1 VLKNPL
7 KLDANMLKLVVNQAV
22 FNQTIGSKVSE
33 WDKEKA
39 LIAPPKISLEQCSSQ
54 STAQYKADLLN
65 GDIGVD
71 LTGGLGVDSY
81 FFSKKFKDFT
91 HNEIN
96 PNLSHV
102 VKYNFDLLG
111 IKNVKFT
118 NMEAEKFELEALTD
132 FVYLDPARRDA
143 VNRKMVSLKD
153 CLPNL
158 LEIKDLILAKAKILM
173 VKYSPMLDIKD
184 SILLLKTVDEVLIL
198 SEKNEVKELVFI
210 LKKEPNSE
218 PLITCVNLLSGQYPF
233 AFHYSQES
241 QVNLAFREPE
251 GFLYEPNASIMKA
264 GAFKSIAEAYQVS
277 KIAANS
283 HLYTSI
289 ECIFD
294 FPGRIFKI
302 EHVIDFDK
310 KQIKKFLKSDKANVA
325 VRNFPYSTEE
335 IKKQLGLKDGG
346 DQYIFFSENHKK
358 KKIVLI
364 CNKIQNTLK

>member
-7 KLDANMLKLVVNQAV
+7 KLDSNLLKLVVNQAV
-22 FNQTIGSKVSE
+22 FNQTLGSKVPD
-33 WDKEKA
+33 WNNGKD

-54 STAQYKADLLN
+54 STAKYKANRIN

-96 PNLSHV
+96 QNLSNV
-102 VKYNFDLLG
+102 VKHNFEKLG

-118 NMEAEKFELEALTD
+118 NIEAEKFEIGESVD
-132 FVYLDPARRDA
+132 FVYLDPARRDT

-158 LEIKDLILAKAKILM
+158 LEIKDLILSKAKILM

-210 LKKEPNSE
+210 LKKELNTE
-218 PLITCVNLLSGQYPF
+218 PLITCVNLLSGQTPF
-233 AFHYSQES
+233 AFRYSHES
-241 QVNLAFREPE
+241 SVNLAFRDPE
-251 GFLYEPNASIMKA
+251 GYLYEPNASIMKA
-264 GAFKSIAEAYQVS
+264 GAFRSIAEAYKIS

-283 HLYTSI
+283 HLYSSS
-289 ECIFD
+289 ECILD
-294 FPGRIFKI
+294 FPGRIFEI
-302 EHVIDFDK
+302 EEVVDFDK
-310 KQIKKFLKSDKANVA
+310 KQIKKLLKSDKANIA

-346 DQYIFFSENHKK
+346 DKYIFFSENHKK

>member
-1 VLKNPL
+1 
-7 KLDANMLKLVVNQAV
+7 MVNQAV

-33 WDKEKA
+33 WDTDKA
-39 LIAPPKISLEQCSSQ
+39 LISPPKISLEQCSSQ
-54 STAQYKADLLN
+54 STAKYKADLLS

-71 LTGGLGVDSY
+71 LTGGLGVDSC

-96 PNLSHV
+96 LNLSNV
-102 VKYNFDLLG
+102 VKHNFDVLG

-118 NMEAEKFELEALTD
+118 NIEAEKFELDESTD
-132 FVYLDPARRDA
+132 FVYLDPARRDS

-158 LEIKDLILAKAKILM
+158 LEIKDLILSKTKILM

-184 SILLLKTVDEVLIL
+184 SVLLLKTVEQVLIL
-198 SEKNEVKELVFI
+198 SEKNEMKELVFI
-210 LKKEPNSE
+210 LTKGSNID
-218 PLITCVNLLSGQYPF
+218 PLITCVNLQSGQNPF
-233 AFHYSQES
+233 SFHYTHERN
-241 QVNLAFREPE
+241 VNLAFREPE
-251 GFLYEPNASIMKA
+251 GYLYEPNASIMKA
-264 GAFKSIAEAYQVS
+264 GAFKSIALAYNIS

-283 HLYTSI
+283 HLYSSF
-289 ECIFD
+289 ECIPD
-294 FPGRIFKI
+294 FPGRIFEI
-302 EHVIDFDK
+302 QQVVDFDK
-310 KQIKKFLKSDKANVA
+310 KQIKKLLKTDKVNIA

>member
-1 VLKNPL
+1 
-7 KLDANMLKLVVNQAV
+7 MLKLVVNQAV
-22 FNQTIGSKVSE
+22 FNQTLGSKVPE

-54 STAQYKADLLN
+54 STAKYKADKVK

-96 PNLSHV
+96 QSLSNV
-102 VKYNFDLLG
+102 VKHNFDILG

-118 NMEAEKFELEALTD
+118 NIEAEKFELEESTD
-132 FVYLDPARRDA
+132 FVYLDPARRDS

-153 CLPNL
+153 CMPNL
-158 LEIKDLILAKAKILM
+158 LEIKDLILSKAKVLM

-184 SILLLKTVDEVLIL
+184 SISLLKTVDEVLIL

-210 LKKEPNSE
+210 LKKEAKPE
-218 PLITCVNLLSGQYPF
+218 PLITCVNLLSGQDSF
-233 AFHYSQES
+233 AFYYKHES
-241 QVNLAFREPE
+241 NVNLAFREPE
-251 GFLYEPNASIMKA
+251 GYLYEPNASIMKA
-264 GAFKSIAEAYQVS
+264 GAFKSIALAYNIS

-283 HLYTSI
+283 HLYSSL
-289 ECIFD
+289 ECIPD
-294 FPGRIFKI
+294 FPGRIFEI
-302 EHVIDFDK
+302 EQMVDFDK
-310 KQIKKFLKSDKANVA
+310 KQIKKLLKTDKANIA

-346 DQYIFFSENHKK
+346 EQYIFFSENHKK

-364 CNKIQNTLK
+364 CNKIQNTLI